1 MTTSEAIRSTVAD
14 IDLDAIASNVEAI
27 RARAKADVIA
37 VVKADAYG
45 HGAEAV
51 AETCFEAG
59 AVMVAVATIEE
70 GLALREGGVNGPI
83 LVLLGSTESSEVA
96 HAVAQ
101 ELVLVVWEVERA
113 RAISEA
119 ATALRRSARVHFKV
133 DTGLTRLGAPTNEAA
148 ARYRSIASLPHL
160 EIDGIF
166 THFATADDPDTSND
180 RAQLERF
187 REVLGSIADRPRLV
201 HAAASAGV
209 AAFGAVDGMNAV
221 RTGLA
226 IYGLH
231 AAPHLAGAL
240 PLRPAL
246 TWRSRVHRIA
256 SVPAGTGV
264 SYGHDYRLPRDGRIA
279 TVPVGYGDGL
289 PRVARKRG
297 AGLLRGQRVPVAGRI
312 CMDLV
317 MLDVTDVDG
326 AREGDDVVLI
336 GAQAGARQSA
346 EDLAEACGTINYE
359 IVTGIR
365 RRVPRRYFRGG
376 QVVATRTPAEGD
388 HAGRDAAAGWRVS
401 RSVLPA

>member
-27 RARAKADVIA
+27 RARSKADVIA

-59 AVMVAVATIEE
+59 AVMVAVAEVEE

-83 LVLLGSTESSEVA
+83 LVLLGPTDSSEVA

-101 ELVLVVWEVERA
+101 DLLLVVWDVDRA

-119 ATALRRSARVHFKV
+119 ASVLRRTARVHFKV
-133 DTGLTRLGAPTNEAA
+133 DTGLTRLGAPTADAA
-148 ARYRSIASLPHL
+148 TRYRAIASLPHV

-180 RAQLERF
+180 LDQLERF
-187 REVLGSIADRPRLV
+187 RQVLSALADRPRLV

-209 AAFGAVDGMNAV
+209 AAFGSVDGMNAV
-221 RTGLA
+221 RTGLS

-231 AAPHLAGAL
+231 AAPHLTSAL

-246 TWRSRVHRIA
+246 SWRSRIHRIA

-264 SYGHDYRLPRDGRIA
+264 SYGHEYRLPRDGRIA

-289 PRVARKRG
+289 PRIAGERG
-297 AGLLRGQRVPVAGRI
+297 AVLVRGQRVGFAGRI

-317 MLDVTDVDG
+317 MLDVTEIGD
-326 AREGDDVVLI
+326 AREGDEVVLV
-336 GAQAGARQSA
+336 GAQAGAKQTA
-346 EDLAEACGTINYE
+346 EDLAEVCGTINYE

-376 QVVATRTPAEGD
+376 KIVATRTLAEGY
-388 HAGRDAAAGWRVS
+388 HGR
-401 RSVLPA
+401 

>member
-1 MTTSEAIRSTVAD
+1 MTASEAIRSTVAD
-14 IDLDAIASNVEAI
+14 VDLDAIASNVEAI
-27 RARAKADVIA
+27 RKRSKADVIA

-45 HGAEAV
+45 HGAQAV
-51 AETCFEAG
+51 AETSFEAG
-59 AVMVAVATIEE
+59 AVMVAVAVTEE
-70 GLALREGGVNGPI
+70 GLALREDGVNGPI
-83 LVLLGSTESSEVA
+83 LVLLGATDSSEVA

-101 ELVLVVWEVERA
+101 DLVFVVWDVERA

-119 ATALRRSARVHFKV
+119 ATVLRRTARVHFKV
-133 DTGLTRLGAPTNEAA
+133 DTGLTRLGAPMKEAA
-148 ARYRSIASLPHL
+148 ARYRAIASLPHV

-166 THFATADDPDTSND
+166 THFATADDPDPSND
-180 RAQLERF
+180 RSQLERF
-187 REVLGSIADRPRLV
+187 REVLSTIPDRPRLV

-209 AAFGAVDGMNAV
+209 AAFGSVEGMNAV
-221 RTGLA
+221 RTGLS

-231 AAPHLAGAL
+231 AAPHLASAL
-240 PLRPAL
+240 PLQPAL
-246 TWRSRVHRIA
+246 SWRSRLHRIA

-264 SYGHDYRLPRDGRIA
+264 SYGHEYRLPRDGRIA

-289 PRVARKRG
+289 PRAAGKSG
-297 AGLLRGQRVPVAGRI
+297 AVLLRGRRVPFAGRI

-326 AREGDDVVLI
+326 AREGDEVVLI
-336 GAQAGARQSA
+336 GSQAGIIQTA

-376 QVVATRTPAEGD
+376 KVLATRTLAEGY
-388 HAGRDAAAGWRVS
+388 HGR
-401 RSVLPA
+401 

>member
-1 MTTSEAIRSTVAD
+1 MTASEAIRSTVAD
-14 IDLDAIASNVEAI
+14 VDLDAIASNVEAI
-27 RARAKADVIA
+27 HTRSKAEVIA

-101 ELVLVVWEVERA
+101 ELVLVVWDVERA

-119 ATALRRSARVHFKV
+119 AGALRRITRVHFKV

-160 EIDGIF
+160 EIEGIF
-166 THFATADDPDTSND
+166 THFATADDPDPSND
-180 RAQLERF
+180 RAQLDRF
-187 REVLGSIADRPRLV
+187 RDVLTSIPDRPRLV

-209 AAFGAVDGMNAV
+209 AAFGPVDGMNAV

-264 SYGHDYRLPRDGRIA
+264 SYGHEYRLPRDGRIA

-289 PRVARKRG
+289 PRVAGKRG
-297 AGLLRGQRVPVAGRI
+297 AVLLRGQRVPFAGRI

-317 MLDVTDVDG
+317 MLDVTAVEG
-326 AREGDDVVLI
+326 AREGDDVTLI
-336 GAQAGARQSA
+336 GAQSGAKQTA

-376 QVVATRTPAEGD
+376 KIVATRTLAEGY
-388 HAGRDAAAGWRVS
+388 HGR
-401 RSVLPA
+401 

>member
-1 MTTSEAIRSTVAD
+1 MTASEAIRSTVAD
-14 IDLDAIASNVEAI
+14 VDLDAIASNVEAI
-27 RARAKADVIA
+27 HTRSKAEVIA

-101 ELVLVVWEVERA
+101 ELVLVVWDVERA

-119 ATALRRSARVHFKV
+119 AGALRRITRVHFKV

-166 THFATADDPDTSND
+166 THFATADDPDPSND
-180 RAQLERF
+180 RAQLGRF
-187 REVLGSIADRPRLV
+187 RDVLTSIPDRPRLV

-209 AAFGAVDGMNAV
+209 AAFGPVDGMNAV

-264 SYGHDYRLPRDGRIA
+264 SYGHEYRLPRDGRIA

-289 PRVARKRG
+289 PRVAGKRG
-297 AGLLRGQRVPVAGRI
+297 AVLLRGQRVPFAGRI

-317 MLDVTDVDG
+317 MLDVTAVEG
-326 AREGDDVVLI
+326 AREGDDVTLI
-336 GAQAGARQSA
+336 GAQSGAKQTA

-376 QVVATRTPAEGD
+376 KIVATRTLAEGY
-388 HAGRDAAAGWRVS
+388 HGR
-401 RSVLPA
+401 

>member
-27 RARAKADVIA
+27 RARSKADVIA
-37 VVKADAYG
+37 VVKADGYG
-45 HGAEAV
+45 HGAQAV

-59 AVMVAVATIEE
+59 AVMVAVAEVEE

-83 LVLLGSTESSEVA
+83 LVFLGATDSSEVA

-101 ELVLVVWEVERA
+101 DLFLVVWDVERA

-119 ATALRRSARVHFKV
+119 ATVLRRTARVHFKI
-133 DTGLTRLGAPTNEAA
+133 DTGLTRLGAPMKEAA
-148 ARYRSIASLPHL
+148 VRYRAIAALPHI

-166 THFATADDPDTSND
+166 THFATADDPDPSND

-187 REVLGSIADRPRLV
+187 REVLSTLPERPRLV

-209 AAFGAVDGMNAV
+209 AAFGSVDGMNAV
-221 RTGLA
+221 RTGLS

-231 AAPHLAGAL
+231 AAPHLANAMT
-240 PLRPAL
+240 LRPAL
-246 TWRSRVHRIA
+246 SWRSRVLRIA

-264 SYGHDYRLPRDGRIA
+264 SYGHEYRLARDGRIA

-289 PRVARKRG
+289 PRVAGRRG
-297 AGLLRGQRVPVAGRI
+297 AVLLRGHRVGFAGRI

-317 MLDVTDVDG
+317 MLDVTDIAG
-326 AREGDDVVLI
+326 AREGDEIVLI
-336 GAQAGARQSA
+336 GAQADAKQTA
-346 EDLAEACGTINYE
+346 EDLAEACETINYE

-376 QVVATRTPAEGD
+376 QVIATRTLAEGY
-388 HAGRDAAAGWRVS
+388 HAR
-401 RSVLPA
+401 

>member
-14 IDLDAIASNVEAI
+14 VDLDAIASNITAI
-27 RARAKADVIA
+27 RRRANADVIA

-51 AETCFEAG
+51 AETSFEAG
-59 AVMVAVATIEE
+59 AVMVAVATVEE
-70 GLALREGGVNGPI
+70 GLLLREGGVNGPI
-83 LVLLGSTESSEVA
+83 LVLLGPTDSSEAA

-101 ELVLVVWEVERA
+101 DLVLVVWDVERA
-113 RAISEA
+113 RSVSEA
-119 ATALRRSARVHFKV
+119 ATALRRQAHVHFKV
-133 DTGLTRLGAPTNEAA
+133 DTGLTRLGAPADQAA
-148 ARYRSIASLPHL
+148 TRYRSIASLPHL

-180 RAQLERF
+180 RVQLERF
-187 REVLGSIADRPRLV
+187 REVLRAIPERPRLV
-201 HAAASAGV
+201 HAAATAGV
-209 AAFGAVDGMNAV
+209 AVFGRLEGMTAV

-231 AAPHLAGAL
+231 AAPHLSG
-240 PLRPAL
+240 PLQAAL

-264 SYGHDYRLPRDGRIA
+264 SYGHEYRLSRDGRIA

-289 PRVARKRG
+289 PRIAGDRG
-297 AGLLRGQRVPVAGRI
+297 TVLLRGRRVPFAGRV

-317 MLDVTDVDG
+317 MLDVTEVDG
-326 AREGDDVVLI
+326 AREGDEVMVI
-336 GAQAGARQSA
+336 GAQGATRQTA
-346 EDLAEACGTINYE
+346 EDLADACATINYE

-376 QVVATRTPAEGD
+376 QLVATRTLAEGYR
-388 HAGRDAAAGWRVS
+388 GR
-401 RSVLPA
+401 

>member
-1 MTTSEAIRSTVAD
+1 MTASEAIRSTVAD
-14 IDLDAIASNVEAI
+14 VDLDAIASNVEAI
-27 RARAKADVIA
+27 HTRSKAEVIA

-187 REVLGSIADRPRLV
+187 REVLGSIPDRPRLV

-209 AAFGAVDGMNAV
+209 AAFGPVDGMNAV

-264 SYGHDYRLPRDGRIA
+264 SYGHEYRLPRDGRIA

-289 PRVARKRG
+289 PRVAGKRG
-297 AGLLRGQRVPVAGRI
+297 AVLLRGQRVPFAGRI

-317 MLDVTDVDG
+317 MLDVTAVED
-326 AREGDDVVLI
+326 AREGDDVTLI
-336 GAQAGARQSA
+336 GAQSGAKQTA
-346 EDLAEACGTINYE
+346 EDLADACGTINYE

-376 QVVATRTPAEGD
+376 QVVATRTLAEGY
-388 HAGRDAAAGWRVS
+388 HGR
-401 RSVLPA
+401 

>member
-1 MTTSEAIRSTVAD
+1 
-14 IDLDAIASNVEAI
+14 
-27 RARAKADVIA
+27 
-37 VVKADAYG
+37 
-45 HGAEAV
+45 
-51 AETCFEAG
+51 
-59 AVMVAVATIEE
+59 MVAVATIEE
-70 GLALREGGVNGPI
+70 GLALREGGVNGPF

-101 ELVLVVWEVERA
+101 ELVLVVWDVERA

-119 ATALRRSARVHFKV
+119 AAALRRITRVHFKV

-166 THFATADDPDTSND
+166 THFATADDPDPSND
-180 RAQLERF
+180 RAQLGRF
-187 REVLGSIADRPRLV
+187 REVLGTLPDRPRLV

-209 AAFGAVDGMNAV
+209 AAFGPVEGMNAV

-231 AAPHLAGAL
+231 AAPHLQGAL

-246 TWRSRVHRIA
+246 SWRSRVHRLA
-256 SVPAGTGV
+256 SVAAGTGV
-264 SYGHDYRLPRDGRIA
+264 SYGHEYRLPRDGRIA

-289 PRVARKRG
+289 PRVAGKQGRVLVRG
-297 AGLLRGQRVPVAGRI
+297 HPVGFAGRV

-317 MLDVTDVDG
+317 MLDVTEIADV
-326 AREGDDVVLI
+326 REGDDVSLI
-336 GAQAGARQSA
+336 GTQGGITQSA
-346 EDLAEACGTINYE
+346 DDLAAVCGTISYE
-359 IVTGIR
+359 ILTGIR

-376 QVVATRTPAEGD
+376 KLVATRTLAEGY
-388 HAGRDAAAGWRVS
+388 HAR
-401 RSVLPA
+401 

>member
-14 IDLDAIASNVEAI
+14 IDLDAIASNVAGI
-27 RARAKADVIA
+27 HVRSKADVIA

-59 AVMVAVATIEE
+59 AVMVAVATVEE
-70 GLALREGGVNGPI
+70 GLALRQGGVNGPI
-83 LVLLGSTESSEVA
+83 LVLLGPTDSAEVA

-101 ELVLVVWEVERA
+101 ELVLVVWDVERA

-119 ATALRRSARVHFKV
+119 ATALRRSAQVHFKV
-133 DTGLTRLGAPTNEAA
+133 DTGLTRLGAPAEEAA
-148 ARYRSIASLPHL
+148 TRYRAVAALPHL

-187 REVLGSIADRPRLV
+187 RAVLGSIADRPRLV

-209 AAFGAVDGMNAV
+209 AAFGSVDGMNAV

-231 AAPHLAGAL
+231 AAAHLAGEL
-240 PLRPAL
+240 PLQPAL
-246 TWRSRVHRIA
+246 AWRSRVHRLA
-256 SVPAGTGV
+256 SVSAGTGV
-264 SYGHDYRLPRDGRIA
+264 SYGHEYRLPRDGRIA

-289 PRVARKRG
+289 PRVAGNNG
-297 AGLLRGQRVPVAGRI
+297 ALLLRGRRVPFAGRV

-317 MLDVTDVDG
+317 MLDVTEVDG
-326 AREGDDVVLI
+326 AREGDEVTII
-336 GAQAGARQSA
+336 GAQAGVKQTA
-346 EDLAEACGTINYE
+346 EDLAAACGTINYE

-376 QVVATRTPAEGD
+376 KVVATRTLAEGY
-388 HAGRDAAAGWRVS
+388 HGR
-401 RSVLPA
+401 

>member
-14 IDLDAIASNVEAI
+14 IDLDAIASNVGAI

-45 HGAEAV
+45 HGAQAV

-59 AVMVAVATIEE
+59 AVMVAVAEVEE

-83 LVLLGSTESSEVA
+83 LVLLGPTDSSEVA

-101 ELVLVVWEVERA
+101 DLFLVVWDVERA

-119 ATALRRSARVHFKV
+119 ATVLRRTARVHFKV
-133 DTGLTRLGAPTNEAA
+133 DTGLTRLGAPVKEAA
-148 ARYRSIASLPHL
+148 ARYRAIASLPHI

-180 RAQLERF
+180 RTQFEEF
-187 REVLGSIADRPRLV
+187 RGVLSSLPDRPRLV

-209 AAFGAVDGMNAV
+209 AAFGPLEGMNAV

-226 IYGLH
+226 VYGLH
-231 AAPHLAGAL
+231 AAPHLASSLA
-240 PLRPAL
+240 LRPAL

-256 SVPAGTGV
+256 NLPAGTGV
-264 SYGHDYRLPRDGRIA
+264 SYGHEYRLPRDGTIA

-289 PRVARKRG
+289 PRIAGKRG
-297 AGLLRGQRVPVAGRI
+297 AVLVRGRRVGFAGRI

-317 MLDVTDVDG
+317 MLDVTEIPD
-326 AREGDDVVLI
+326 AREGDEVILI
-336 GAQAGARQSA
+336 GTQAGAKQTA
-346 EDLAEACGTINYE
+346 EDLAEACGTISYE
-359 IVTGIR
+359 IITGIR

-376 QVVATRTPAEGD
+376 KIVATRTLAEGYR
-388 HAGRDAAAGWRVS
+388 GR
-401 RSVLPA
+401 

>member
-1 MTTSEAIRSTVAD
+1 MTTPDAVRSTVAD
-14 IDLDAIASNVEAI
+14 VDLDAIATNVDAI
-27 RARAKADVIA
+27 RARSKADVVA

-187 REVLGSIADRPRLV
+187 REVLGSIPDRPRLV

-209 AAFGAVDGMNAV
+209 AAFGPVDGMNAV

-256 SVPAGTGV
+256 SAPVGTGV
-264 SYGHDYRLPRDGRIA
+264 SYGHEYRLPRDGRIA
-279 TVPVGYGDGL
+279 TVPVGYGDGMPPL
-289 PRVARKRG
+289 ARKRG
-297 AGLLRGQRVPVAGRI
+297 AGLPRRPRVPVAGRI

-317 MLDVTDVDG
+317 MLDVTAIEG
-326 AREGDDVVLI
+326 AREGDDVTLI
-336 GAQAGARQSA
+336 GAQSGAKQTA
-346 EDLAEACGTINYE
+346 EDLADACGTINYE

-365 RRVPRRYFRGG
+365 RRGPPPEFPGRPVGANPGRR
-376 QVVATRTPAEGD
+376 PAG
-388 HAGRDAAAGWRVS
+388 HG
-401 RSVLPA
+401 PI

>member
-1 MTTSEAIRSTVAD
+1 MTASEAIRSTVAD
-14 IDLDAIASNVEAI
+14 IDLDAVAANVEAI
-27 RARAKADVIA
+27 RTRSKADVIA

-45 HGAEAV
+45 HGAQAV
-51 AETCFEAG
+51 AETSFEAG
-59 AVMVAVATIEE
+59 AVMVAVAVTEE
-70 GLALREGGVNGPI
+70 GLALREDGVNGPI
-83 LVLLGSTESSEVA
+83 LVLLGPTDSSEVA

-101 ELVLVVWEVERA
+101 DLLFVVWDVERA

-119 ATALRRSARVHFKV
+119 ATVLRRTARVHFKV
-133 DTGLTRLGAPTNEAA
+133 DTGLTRLGAPVQEAA
-148 ARYRSIASLPHL
+148 ARYRAIASLPHL

-166 THFATADDPDTSND
+166 THFATADDPDPSND
-180 RAQLERF
+180 RLQLDRF
-187 REVLGSIADRPRLV
+187 REVLRGISDRPRLV

-209 AAFGAVDGMNAV
+209 AAFGAVDGMSAV

-226 IYGLH
+226 VYGLH
-231 AAPHLAGAL
+231 AAPHLETAL
-240 PLRPAL
+240 ALRPAL

-264 SYGHDYRLPRDGRIA
+264 SYGHEYRMPRDGRIA

-289 PRVARKRG
+289 PRVAGKRG
-297 AGLLRGQRVPVAGRI
+297 TVLLRGHRVPFAGRI

-326 AREGDDVVLI
+326 AREGDEVILI
-336 GAQAGARQSA
+336 GEQAGAKQSA

-376 QVVATRTPAEGD
+376 KVLATRTLAEGY
-388 HAGRDAAAGWRVS
+388 HGR
-401 RSVLPA
+401 

>member
-14 IDLDAIASNVEAI
+14 IDLDAIVSNVEAI
-27 RARAKADVIA
+27 RARAKTDVIA

-59 AVMVAVATIEE
+59 AVMVAVAAVEE

-83 LVLLGSTESSEVA
+83 LVLLGPTDSSEVA

-101 ELVLVVWEVERA
+101 DLFLVVWDVERA

-119 ATALRRSARVHFKV
+119 ATVLRRTARVHFKL
-133 DTGLTRLGAPTNEAA
+133 DTGLTRLGAPVKEAA
-148 ARYRSIASLPHL
+148 ARYRAIASLPHI

-166 THFATADDPDTSND
+166 THFATADEPDTSND
-180 RAQLERF
+180 RAQFEKF
-187 REVLGSIADRPRLV
+187 RGVLSSLPDRPRLV

-209 AAFGAVDGMNAV
+209 AAFGPLEGMNAV

-226 IYGLH
+226 VYGLH
-231 AAPHLAGAL
+231 AAPHLASAL
-240 PLRPAL
+240 ALRPAL

-264 SYGHDYRLPRDGRIA
+264 SYGHEYRLPRDGTIA

-289 PRVARKRG
+289 PRMAGKRG
-297 AGLLRGQRVPVAGRI
+297 AVLVRGRQVGFAGRI

-317 MLDVTDVDG
+317 MLDVTEIPD
-326 AREGDDVVLI
+326 AREGDEVILI
-336 GAQAGARQSA
+336 GTQAGAKQTA
-346 EDLAEACGTINYE
+346 EDLAEACGTISYE
-359 IVTGIR
+359 IITGIR

-376 QVVATRTPAEGD
+376 KIVATRTLAEGY
-388 HAGRDAAAGWRVS
+388 HGR
-401 RSVLPA
+401 